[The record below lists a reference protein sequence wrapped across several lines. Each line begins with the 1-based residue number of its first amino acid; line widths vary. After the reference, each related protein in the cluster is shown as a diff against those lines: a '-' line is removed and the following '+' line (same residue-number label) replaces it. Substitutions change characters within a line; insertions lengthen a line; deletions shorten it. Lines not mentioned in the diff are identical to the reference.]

1 MPLPVIF
8 KFLTDMSGARFDDVT
23 EGLEDVNFS
32 SNKASMAIKGLSSI
46 IRSGEEPVGI
56 LADRF
61 SHLAKA
67 FGVGAGAT
75 IGIVAAVEAVK
86 SMIAE
91 NEKLNKITEDLN
103 KAFEDFQSNVG
114 TLDFNESISQIE
126 RLGKALEDS
135 KKQINDQKGIMSK
148 AGGTLA
154 DLFAGTSKMGLETA
168 QTNIVTAQK
177 QAKYAAE
184 TAIQRDLEYEVLKRK
199 SPLDAEG
206 LKLAQKYNKELK
218 EATDAGLSQ
227 IAIDNI
233 RARQKLEIGDLV
245 KKDNEQELQNM
256 QKTADERARIRKEED
271 AAFEEKQ
278 RRDRAEADWQ
288 TKMQEQIADIQ
299 QRRLEAGKQAAGP
312 LLDKI
317 RNAAEMFGM
326 KKVVSQIDIA
336 RQSQEKETAK
346 ATLMKAGIETG
357 KLQSLFPNEKIS
369 QLAKTEG
376 ELKREQNDKL
386 FNSFEN
392 MNKIVSDILKKIDEK
407 LGIPVLKSA

>member
-23 EGLEDVNFS
+23 EGLEDVHLS
-32 SNKASMAIKGLSSI
+32 SRKASMAIKDFASI
-46 IRSGEEPVGI
+46 MRSGEEPVGA
-56 LADRF
+56 LADGL

-75 IGIVAAVEAVK
+75 IAIVAVVEVVK

-103 KAFEDFQSNVG
+103 KTFEDFQGKAG
-114 TLDFNESISQIE
+114 TLDLNESISQIE
-126 RLGKALEDS
+126 KLGKAVEDS
-135 KKQINDQKGIMSK
+135 KKHMGEQRGVMSK
-148 AGGTLA
+148 VGGTLA
-154 DLFAGTSKMGLETA
+154 DLFFGTSKIRLETA
-168 QTNIVTAQK
+168 QTNIESSQK
-177 QAKYAAE
+177 QARYAAE
-184 TAIQRDLEYEVLKRK
+184 TASQRELEYEILKRK

-206 LKLAQKYNKELK
+206 LKIYQKNNKELK
-218 EATDAGLSQ
+218 EATEAGLSQ

-245 KKDNEQELQNM
+245 KKDNELELQNM
-256 QKTADERARIRKEED
+256 QKMADERAKIRKEEE

-288 TKMQEQIADIQ
+288 MKMQEQIADIQ
-299 QRRLEAGKQAAGP
+299 QRRLEAGKQASGT

-317 RNAAEMFGM
+317 RGAAERMGM
-326 KKVVSQIDIA
+326 GGVVGQIDVERRLQQKQTDVA
-336 RQSQEKETAK
+336 LLQR
-346 ATLMKAGIETG
+346 AGIEAG
-357 KLQSLFPNEKIS
+357 RMQSLRPNETIS
-369 QLAKTEG
+369 QLAQTEG
-376 ELKREQNDKL
+376 EAQREQNDKL

-392 MNKIVSDILKKIDEK
+392 MNKLVSDILEKIDQK